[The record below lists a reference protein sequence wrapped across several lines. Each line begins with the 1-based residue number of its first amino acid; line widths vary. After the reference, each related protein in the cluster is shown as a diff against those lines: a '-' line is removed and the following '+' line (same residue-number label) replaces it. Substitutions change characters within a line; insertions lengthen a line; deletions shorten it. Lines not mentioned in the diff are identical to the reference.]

1 MNEIEMTVK
10 LVNAFSRFEIELA
23 DFGRWFEFINEL
35 KADLALIDSNID
47 DLIDNVGIDSLL
59 EDFANDITPRAIVR
73 DFVMAIFDSTFTN

>member
-23 DFGRWFEFINEL
+23 DFGRWFEFVNGLKTEL
-35 KADLALIDSNID
+35 EIIASNID

-59 EDFANDITPRAIVR
+59 EDFANDITPRAIVG
-73 DFVMAIFDSTFTN
+73 DFEKDLFDALFTN